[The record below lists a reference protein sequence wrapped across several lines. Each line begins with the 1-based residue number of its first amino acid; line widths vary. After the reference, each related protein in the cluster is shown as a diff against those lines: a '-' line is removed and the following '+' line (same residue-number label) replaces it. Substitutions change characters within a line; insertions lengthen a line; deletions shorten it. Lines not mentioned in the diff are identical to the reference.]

1 MHSRLAP
8 LALVALLSSVTV
20 AQIPDTRDPA
30 VAKKLRAELTK
41 AEANYKKAKA
51 AHTQKPKDTKLR
63 KAYIDA
69 TVNFGTVTMNSP
81 LLAPKEKYPRA
92 LRLYN
97 EALKLD
103 PKNKEA
109 TNNKQLIEQIYKQM
123 GKPVPKG

>member
-41 AEANYKKAKA
+41 AEATYKKAKA
-51 AHTQKPKDTKLR
+51 AYTKKPKDTKLR

-109 TNNKQLIEQIYKQM
+109 TNNKQLIEQI
-123 GKPVPKG
+123 